1 MKTLALI
8 VLFGL
13 IACACVIP
21 VSHLI
26 ARDQD
31 TGYGDVLTEVLGTAV
46 VEGLSY
52 SYPDASSL
60 HTVSITNYYGLKNGH
75 PNAQVSFLANFSN
88 QIDEQAAGDE
98 EPRTL
103 RQERRLGGQGTLLPF
118 YHNRRRVTWRRA
130 RFVNHDYV
138 LTISLDGL
146 KEHMDYDF
154 RAYTL
159 LTANRVDNG
168 DRDEWEAHE
177 YLEIT
182 HKRD

>member
-1 MKTLALI
+1 MKTLALV

-13 IACACVIP
+13 IASACLLP
-21 VSHLI
+21 VSYLI

-31 TGYGDVLTEVLGTAV
+31 TGYGDELTEVLGTAV

-60 HTVSITNYYGLKNGH
+60 HTVSITNYYGLSNGH
-75 PNAQVSFLANFSN
+75 PNAQVSFRANFSS
-88 QIDEQAAGDE
+88 QIDEQAVGNE
-98 EPRTL
+98 EPITL
-103 RQERRLGGQGTLLPF
+103 RQARRLGGQGTLLPL

-130 RFVNHDYV
+130 SFANFDYV

-146 KEHMDYDF
+146 EEDMWYDF

-177 YLEIT
+177 HIEIR
-182 HKRD
+182 HERD